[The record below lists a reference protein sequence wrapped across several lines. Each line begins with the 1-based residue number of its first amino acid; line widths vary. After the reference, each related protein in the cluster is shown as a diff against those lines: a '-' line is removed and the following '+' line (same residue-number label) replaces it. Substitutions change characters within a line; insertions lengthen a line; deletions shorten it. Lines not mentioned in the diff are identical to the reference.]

1 MPPRVCDNSLE
12 AFVFQTSK
20 GPHGS
25 KYSDETGLLIFC
37 WHSQMNLNRKERTL
51 SVYIIASYD
60 IEDPPDEIIFQG
72 VIRFTTR
79 NEDLSHQ
86 NTYFWKLLDEKS
98 VP

>member
-1 MPPRVCDNSLE
+1 M
-12 AFVFQTSK
+12 
-20 GPHGS
+20 
-25 KYSDETGLLIFC
+25 
-37 WHSQMNLNRKERTL
+37 

-60 IEDPPDEIIFQG
+60 MEDPLDEIIFQG
-72 VIRFTTR
+72 VIRFTIR